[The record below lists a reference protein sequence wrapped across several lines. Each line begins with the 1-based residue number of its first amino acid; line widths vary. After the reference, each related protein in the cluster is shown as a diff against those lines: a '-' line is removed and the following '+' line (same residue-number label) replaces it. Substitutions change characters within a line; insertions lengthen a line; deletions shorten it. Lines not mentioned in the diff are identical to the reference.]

1 MGWDERNG
9 FGCGWIPSLLRYLV
23 SAAPLVTHAWC
34 GLGWAGDVYRLREH
48 AHYELVGIEYFCL
61 REYDVGQRESGGIGI
76 GIGISIGVAT
86 SDNHHLS
93 SLLILFQKIQTSHT
107 KHTKHSRINKQQDQQ
122 TAQSNTK

>member
-1 MGWDERNG
+1 MRGTALAAAGLPDLCCSSR
-9 FGCGWIPSLLRYLV
+9 CAYLLR
-23 SAAPLVTHAWC
+23 A

-48 AHYELVGIEYFCL
+48 APYKLVGIGYFCL
-61 REYDVGQRESGGIGI
+61 REYDVGQREAGGFGI

-107 KHTKHSRINKQQDQQ
+107 KHTKHTRINKQQDQQ
-122 TAQSNTK
+122 TAQSDTK